1 MKECKKCNGDGYFY
15 EADRR
20 TPTRCDCQNRDTKTM
35 NQVGYEKLKSS
46 GMMWEF
52 YPEFT
57 GDFQTDI
64 PQTTKTMNQAEPTLM
79 EMITYGG
86 AAQQVV
92 QIEDISEAGTCVEPE
107 LLYHLLNRH
116 GEVTLFCV

>member
-1 MKECKKCNGDGYFY
+1 MKRKE
-15 EADRR
+15 
-20 TPTRCDCQNRDTKTM
+20 
-35 NQVGYEKLKSS
+35 YEKLKAS

-64 PQTTKTMNQAEPTLM
+64 PKTTNTMTEPTLM

-86 AAQQVV
+86 TEQQVV
-92 QIEDISEAGTCVEPE
+92 QIEDISEAGTCGEPE

-116 GEVTLFCV
+116 GEVKQVCGWEIALDRKEALNAP